1 MEINIKTFGPSTNLE
16 MLLKGL
22 SESQK
27 FLVNDGLDYKKIID
41 EDRFSKNSVFLSVL
55 IRTQGKRRET
65 LKETLLSLY
74 AQTNQD
80 FEIILLAHKVEK
92 ECIREIEEVLA
103 LQPAKFREK
112 IRLIRV
118 SYGERGAPLNAGWA
132 YARGRY
138 VSILDDD
145 DVVFAHWIE
154 EFSALANTNM
164 GRILHAYSVTQ
175 LWSRMSNACSS
186 QILRAC
192 GAPKP
197 FYCSNFSWLSQL
209 QSNSCPTLSLA
220 FPSYLFQEYGFRFD
234 EMLTTVEDYDFLQ
247 RTAHIAG
254 VVDAPVITSI
264 YRKWEN
270 VENSSTLH
278 PIDVWNKNL
287 LKIYERTRTTS
298 WVLPPEGISEILT
311 LLSDRRIGRV
321 LRIKDFER
329 KIKQRKVSWKDVKKH
344 IFGYFYSRIFK
355 KKQKAEDVVHAF
367 MLNLII
373 REYFR
378 QKLRKFC
385 KN

>member
-41 EDRFSKNSVFLSVL
+41 EDRFNKSSVFLSVL

-321 LRIKDFER
+321 LQIKDFER

-355 KKQKAEDVVHAF
+355 KKAEDVVHTF

-378 QKLRKFC
+378 QKLRKYC

>member
-41 EDRFSKNSVFLSVL
+41 EDRFNKNSVFLSVL

-74 AQTNQD
+74 AQTNRD

-344 IFGYFYSRIFK
+344 IFGLF
-355 KKQKAEDVVHAF
+355 VHS
-367 MLNLII
+367 
-373 REYFR
+373 
-378 QKLRKFC
+378 C
-385 KN
+385 G

>member
-41 EDRFSKNSVFLSVL
+41 EDRFNKNSVFLSVL

-74 AQTNQD
+74 AQTNRD

-154 EFSALANTNM
+154 EFSALAKKNSSCVFS
-164 GRILHAYSVTQ
+164 YSV
-175 LWSRMSNACSS
+175 M
-186 QILRAC
+186 
-192 GAPKP
+192 
-197 FYCSNFSWLSQL
+197 
-209 QSNSCPTLSLA
+209 
-220 FPSYLFQEYGFRFD
+220 
-234 EMLTTVEDYDFLQ
+234 V
-247 RTAHIAG
+247 
-254 VVDAPVITSI
+254 
-264 YRKWEN
+264 
-270 VENSSTLH
+270 
-278 PIDVWNKNL
+278 KN
-287 LKIYERTRTTS
+287 E
-298 WVLPPEGISEILT
+298 
-311 LLSDRRIGRV
+311 
-321 LRIKDFER
+321 
-329 KIKQRKVSWKDVKKH
+329 
-344 IFGYFYSRIFK
+344 
-355 KKQKAEDVVHAF
+355 
-367 MLNLII
+367 
-373 REYFR
+373 
-378 QKLRKFC
+378 
-385 KN
+385 

>member
-1 MEINIKTFGPSTNLE
+1 M
-16 MLLKGL
+16 
-22 SESQK
+22 
-27 FLVNDGLDYKKIID
+27 
-41 EDRFSKNSVFLSVL
+41 SVL

-270 VENSSTLH
+270 VENSSTLAFLIYWH
-278 PIDVWNKNL
+278 GASQTL
-287 LKIYERTRTTS
+287 GRGFLKD
-298 WVLPPEGISEILT
+298 W
-311 LLSDRRIGRV
+311 DR
-321 LRIKDFER
+321 
-329 KIKQRKVSWKDVKKH
+329 S
-344 IFGYFYSRIFK
+344 
-355 KKQKAEDVVHAF
+355 
-367 MLNLII
+367 LN
-373 REYFR
+373 F
-378 QKLRKFC
+378 
-385 KN
+385 